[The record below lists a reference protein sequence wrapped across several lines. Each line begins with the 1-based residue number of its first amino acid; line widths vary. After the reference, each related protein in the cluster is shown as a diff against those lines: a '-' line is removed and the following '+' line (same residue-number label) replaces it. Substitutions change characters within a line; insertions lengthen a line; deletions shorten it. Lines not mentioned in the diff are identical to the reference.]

1 MSSAHVGGPGE
12 GGLNPVE
19 GDGVRQTE
27 GQQTFALQTKDWYW
41 KPSVGQPSPL
51 TNPWLSH

>member
-41 KPSVGQPSPL
+41 KPSVG
-51 TNPWLSH
+51 